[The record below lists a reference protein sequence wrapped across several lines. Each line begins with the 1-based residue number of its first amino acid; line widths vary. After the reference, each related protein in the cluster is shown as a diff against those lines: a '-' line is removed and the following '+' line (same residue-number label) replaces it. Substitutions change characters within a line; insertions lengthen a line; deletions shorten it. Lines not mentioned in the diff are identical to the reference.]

1 MSITVQVTK
10 DVEKKLR
17 ENAARQGKPLDRYVS
32 EILEQVSNYERPAS
46 SSISAQEADLLQRIN
61 LAISSE
67 TWAEYRQLVAR
78 REQEE
83 ITPEELDLLISITD
97 KIEIANAERIRYLA
111 ELARLRGVSLSELMH
126 ELGIQPESH
135 A

>member
-10 DVEKKLR
+10 DVEEKLR
-17 ENAARQGKPLDRYVS
+17 KNAARQGKALDRYVS
-32 EILEQVSNYERPAS
+32 EILEQVSNYEQPTN

-61 LAISSE
+61 LAIPSE
-67 TWAEYRQLVAR
+67 TWAEYRRLVAR
-78 REQEE
+78 RDREE
-83 ITPEELDLLISITD
+83 ITPEELDMLIAITD
-97 KIEIANAERIRYLA
+97 KIEIANAERIRHLA
-111 ELARLRGVSLSELMH
+111 ELAQLRGVSLPELMH

>member
-10 DVEKKLR
+10 DVEEKLR
-17 ENAARQGKPLDRYVS
+17 KNAARQGKALDRYVS
-32 EILEQVSNYERPAS
+32 EILEQVSNYERPTN

-67 TWAEYRQLVAR
+67 TWAEYRRLVAR
-78 REQEE
+78 RDREE
-83 ITPEELDLLISITD
+83 ITPEELDTLIAITD
-97 KIEIANAERIRYLA
+97 KIEIANAERIRHLA
-111 ELARLRGVSLSELMH
+111 ELAKLRGVSLSEIMH

>member
-17 ENAARQGKPLDRYVS
+17 ENAARQGKELDRYVS
-32 EILEQVSNYERPAS
+32 EILEQVSNYEQPTNS
-46 SSISAQEADLLQRIN
+46 SVSAQEADLLQRIN

-67 TWAEYRQLVAR
+67 TWAEYRRLVAR
-78 REQEE
+78 REREE

-97 KIEIANAERIRYLA
+97 QIEIANAERIRHLA
-111 ELARLRGVSLSELMH
+111 ELAQLRGISLSALMH

>member
-17 ENAARQGKPLDRYVS
+17 ENAARQGKELDRYVS
-32 EILEQVSNYERPAS
+32 EILEQVSNYEQPTNS
-46 SSISAQEADLLQRIN
+46 SVSAQEADLLQRIN

-67 TWAEYRQLVAR
+67 TWAEYRRLVAR

-83 ITPEELDLLISITD
+83 ITPEELDLLILITD
-97 KIEIANAERIRYLA
+97 KIEVANAERIRHLA
-111 ELARLRGVSLSELMH
+111 ELAQLRGISLSELMH